1 MVEKERTDPK
11 ENEVEVLA
19 LRLDYL
25 EVILV
30 PGKGGEP
37 VGNRFGGGGGG
48 IIVNGRKPGSSRNAG
63 EGFGGGGAV
72 ADYEQS
78 GFGGCVLIE
87 LN

>member
-1 MVEKERTDPK
+1 MDRPGEGPMVEMEKTDPK

-48 IIVNGRKPGSSRNAG
+48 GIIVNGGKPGSSRNAG
-63 EGFGGGGAV
+63 EGFGRGGAV
-72 ADYEQS
+72 ADYE
-78 GFGGCVLIE
+78 
-87 LN
+87 